1 MSAYI
6 LLCADRRSLSFFV
19 YFEIGGDILS
29 SLLIIGAGGH
39 GRCCL
44 DIALSMNQFDKIA
57 FLDDK
62 ETETINSIKVL
73 GTAQEL
79 EKYYPVYDSIVVAI
93 GNNKVRKQMM
103 EKAKEIGY
111 NLVNLKHPSAIISH
125 FANIG
130 YGNVIFPNAVIEAN
144 SYIGYGNVIC
154 ANTVI
159 NHDATIKDYCLI
171 YSNTTIRPESIVNSL
186 IRIESN
192 CCIGFGTIL
201 PEGSYIGEG
210 SSVNKNV

>member
-1 MSAYI
+1 
-6 LLCADRRSLSFFV
+6 V
-19 YFEIGGDILS
+19 DILS

-62 ETETINSIKVL
+62 ETKMINGIKVL
-73 GTAQEL
+73 GTAQAL
-79 EKYYPVYDSIVVAI
+79 EKYYPVYDDIVVAI
-93 GNNKVRKQMM
+93 GNNTVRKQVM

-111 NLVNLKHPSAIISH
+111 NLVNLKHPSAVISY

-130 YGNVIFPNAVIEAN
+130 CGNVIFPNVVIEAN

-154 ANTVI
+154 ANTVV
-159 NHDATIKDYCLI
+159 NHDATIKNYCLI
-171 YSNTTIRPESIVNSL
+171 YSNTTIRPESVVNSMV
-186 IRIESN
+186 RIESN
-192 CCIGFGTIL
+192 CCIGFGAIL
-201 PEGSYIGEG
+201 PEGSDVNEG
-210 SSVNKNV
+210 SSVQENV